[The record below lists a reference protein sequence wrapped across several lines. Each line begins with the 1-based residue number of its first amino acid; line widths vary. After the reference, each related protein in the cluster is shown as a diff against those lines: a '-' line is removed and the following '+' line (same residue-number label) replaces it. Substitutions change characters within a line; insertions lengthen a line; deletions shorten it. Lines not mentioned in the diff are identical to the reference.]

1 MNRARAAVLEAAIL
15 ATRLDMLSPE
25 KIESEI
31 AYLQIAIDKTAGEA
45 EREAWDMVMA
55 KIEGYKDRAKV
66 PATR

>member
-15 ATRLDMLSPE
+15 ATRLDMLSGE